1 MVLLGHHGRWHPIL
15 SIIQAEVPCRLPRLN
30 SLIPPPFVLCLAAS
44 SHHRFEL
51 VLGFTMM
58 ATLAISGAQGNFHA
72 PIVYETSRIVAVP
85 HWSFS
90 SVAAHL

>member
-1 MVLLGHHGRWHPIL
+1 
-15 SIIQAEVPCRLPRLN
+15 
-30 SLIPPPFVLCLAAS
+30 
-44 SHHRFEL
+44 

-72 PIVYETSRIVAVP
+72 PIVYETSRFVAVP